1 MCVYNN
7 HTIFRLIFYIFANKG
22 YEFAYVYKPVSNSPQ
37 KLFNWFVRYF
47 SNESEYQ
54 SFNGEIKYFSGEIE
68 NFSGEF
74 INK

>member
-47 SNESEYQ
+47 SNESE